1 VRHRSGSV
9 GSTHV
14 VRMVGQWT
22 VVRICRRTPSIA
34 VNVVVVGVDAVVRG
48 VVVVAN
54 EGVVRRHGPVEVG
67 SLHGAAESQ
76 VLSCAIHAVAYI
88 VEKPDAREVDRH
100 VYFLAGISIIAIKP
114 NLVVFAIDG
123 FCPHFVDYHIG
134 GELVFVTA
142 VNHELRLCVEGVG
155 HADGLWTSEITSR
168 ICGCCECHCYQ
179 RQCQDEFFH
188 GLLLSFD

>member
-1 VRHRSGSV
+1 MRHRGGSV

-34 VNVVVVGVDAVVRG
+34 VNVVVVGVDAVERG

-76 VLSCAIHAVAYI
+76 VLSCAIHAVSDI
-88 VEKPDAREVDRH
+88 VE
-100 VYFLAGISIIAIKP
+100 
-114 NLVVFAIDG
+114 
-123 FCPHFVDYHIG
+123 
-134 GELVFVTA
+134 
-142 VNHELRLCVEGVG
+142 
-155 HADGLWTSEITSR
+155 
-168 ICGCCECHCYQ
+168 
-179 RQCQDEFFH
+179 
-188 GLLLSFD
+188 